1 MATARDAARLV
12 AVGFDGT
19 GITPELRGL
28 IDLGV
33 RSVILFAR
41 NAGTPAEVAT
51 MVAEIRTATPEPI
64 LFCIDQEG
72 GRTVRLTDGFATPPE
87 MREIGGIGPHAAQDV
102 GRILA
107 EDLRAVGIDLDLA
120 PVVDVDSNPDNPV
133 IGPRSFGADPAR
145 VSECA
150 RRFIEAMQA
159 AGVAACAK
167 HFPGHGDTI
176 LDSHHDLPVLPHDRD
191 RLERVELPPFR
202 ASIAAGVACIMS
214 THVVFEALD
223 PGVPATLSPACID
236 GLLRTELGFE
246 GVVISDDLEM
256 AAIAEL
262 PSIEGDI
269 GEAAVRSIEAG
280 VDLVLCCHRPD
291 RQRRAVEA
299 LIAAV
304 DSGRISIDRL
314 EASLRRLD
322 HLFDRYVAG

>member
-51 MVAEIRTATPEPI
+51 MVAEIRTATPEPL

-291 RQRRAVEA
+291 RQRRAVGA